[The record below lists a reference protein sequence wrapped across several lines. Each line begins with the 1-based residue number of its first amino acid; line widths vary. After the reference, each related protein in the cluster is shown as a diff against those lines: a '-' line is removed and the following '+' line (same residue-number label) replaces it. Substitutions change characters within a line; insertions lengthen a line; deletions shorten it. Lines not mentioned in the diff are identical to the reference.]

1 MMKAGN
7 KMSQAVSE
15 FLRMLPFLVAAWLFV
30 VGLYGIVTSRHL
42 VHLIMCLVVVQTST
56 YLLLLG
62 VGYKIG
68 AAAPIFADIPVG
80 TPAVDPVTHA
90 LMLTDIV
97 VEATVMALLLA
108 LAIQAEERAG
118 SVDPEQLRIMR
129 G

>member
-1 MMKAGN
+1 MN
-7 KMSQAVSE
+7 QAISE
-15 FLRMLPFLVAAWLFV
+15 LLRMLPFLVAAWLFV

-42 VHLIMCLVVVQTST
+42 VHLIMCLVIVQTST

-62 VGYKIG
+62 VGYKVG
-68 AAAPIFADIPVG
+68 GSAPIFADIPVG
-80 TPAVDPVTHA
+80 TLAVDPVTHA

-108 LAIQAEERAG
+108 LAIQAQERAG

>member
-1 MMKAGN
+1 MN
-7 KMSQAVSE
+7 QAISE
-15 FLRMLPFLVAAWLFV
+15 LLRMLPFLVAAWLFV

-42 VHLIMCLVVVQTST
+42 VHLIMCLVIVQTST

-62 VGYKIG
+62 VGYKVG
-68 AAAPIFADIPVG
+68 GSAPIFADSPVG
-80 TPAVDPVTHA
+80 TLAVDPVTHA

-108 LAIQAEERAG
+108 LAIQAQERAG

>member
-1 MMKAGN
+1 
-7 KMSQAVSE
+7 MSHVSNE
-15 FLRMLPFLVAAWLFV
+15 LFRMLPFMVAAWLFV

-42 VHLIMCLVVVQTST
+42 VHLIMCLVVVQSST
-56 YLLLLG
+56 YLLILG
-62 VGYKIG
+62 VGYRFG

-118 SVDPEQLRIMR
+118 SVDPERLRIMR

>member
-1 MMKAGN
+1 MNHLGGELM
-7 KMSQAVSE
+7 
-15 FLRMLPFLVAAWLFV
+15 RMLPFLVAAWLFV

-56 YLLLLG
+56 YVLLLG
-62 VGYKIG
+62 VGYKVG
-68 AAAPIFADIPVG
+68 GAAPIFADIPVG
-80 TPAVDPVTHA
+80 TAAVDPVTHA

-118 SVDPEQLRIMR
+118 SVDPDQLRIMR

>member
-1 MMKAGN
+1 MTQAAG
-7 KMSQAVSE
+7 E

-118 SVDPEQLRIMR
+118 SVDPDQLRIMR

>member
-1 MMKAGN
+1 MTQAAG
-7 KMSQAVSE
+7 E

-68 AAAPIFADIPVG
+68 ATAPIFADIPVG

>member
-1 MMKAGN
+1 
-7 KMSQAVSE
+7 MSQAVSE

-90 LMLTDIV
+90 LMLTDVV

>member
-1 MMKAGN
+1 MNQIAG
-7 KMSQAVSE
+7 E
-15 FLRMLPFLVAAWLFV
+15 FMRMLPFLVAAWLFLA
-30 VGLYGIVTSRHL
+30 GLYGIVTSRHL

-56 YLLLLG
+56 YLLILG
-62 VGYKIG
+62 VGYKVG
-68 AAAPIFADIPVG
+68 ASAPIFADIPVG

-118 SVDPEQLRIMR
+118 SVDPEQLRMMR

>member
-1 MMKAGN
+1 MNHLGGELM
-7 KMSQAVSE
+7 
-15 FLRMLPFLVAAWLFV
+15 RMLPFLVAAWLFV

-42 VHLIMCLVVVQTST
+42 VHLIMCMVVVQTST

-68 AAAPIFADIPVG
+68 ATSPIFADIPGG

-118 SVDPEQLRIMR
+118 SVDPDQLRIMR

>member
-1 MMKAGN
+1 MNDAGGEL
-7 KMSQAVSE
+7 M
-15 FLRMLPFLVAAWLFV
+15 RMLPFLVAAWLFV

-56 YLLLLG
+56 YLLILG
-62 VGYKIG
+62 VGYKVG
-68 AAAPIFADIPVG
+68 ATAPIFADIPVG

-118 SVDPEQLRIMR
+118 SVDPEQLRMMR